1 MVTGFGGSGSAAQ
14 IVACSFFA
22 CPFFESPASSE
33 GGAADRSEKLQRR
46 RRSAAGC
53 CRQEGFGKG
62 IEVWLVSNRLQ
73 TNRDAGFSL
82 ALALLRSPCS
92 SSATCGENPGLGA
105 LEGRTI

>member
-14 IVACSFFA
+14 IVA

-62 IEVWLVSNRLQ
+62 VEVWLVSNLLQ
-73 TNRDAGFSL
+73 TNRDAGFFTRL
-82 ALALLRSPCS
+82 SP
-92 SSATCGENPGLGA
+92 THTLV
-105 LEGRTI
+105 